1 MGVGTEELI
10 GQVKRLLD
18 GALMIPSIQR
28 DYVWSRSQ
36 IPRLLDSLYKGY
48 PVGSL
53 LIWETNLAV
62 PLKSAAVLQGTPLQG
77 RPSVLL
83 DGQQRL
89 TSLAWVVRPAA
100 TPQGVKPPDV
110 RFDLRSEVFLNPSA
124 TQRNDQLLV
133 RVEEVLADGAQYAAI
148 LSNAGIDPIDP
159 DFQTYYDRLSRVHRI
174 RDYLIGV
181 QTYASDDYEEVAE
194 IFARVNTGGRRLS
207 KGDLAMSAIAARW
220 DDGLERIKSF
230 QTELASYDF
239 PLDREAILRLMA
251 TMAGVG
257 ADSIR
262 LIKRDMTE
270 DKLKQAWADT
280 EEALRLAVDFFKG
293 AAGIPKSGLLTS
305 PNLAVVPAYLLFFRK
320 QQLQPGEQEQLR
332 RWIYTA
338 MAFSHYS
345 NQVESK
351 LDAEAKAIREQPF
364 NQLWDGMIKRASG
377 PRSTNSSI
385 APADLEDKGNRSP
398 LFNLLYIAALAAGAK
413 DWWNN
418 VALAGAPVGRGH
430 KIEYH
435 HVFPQAKTKSRY
447 PASLRDS
454 IANFA
459 FLSAIGNKR
468 VGAKDPAAYLAAID
482 TTELEKQWIPLD
494 SALWALDKFPTF
506 CAARR
511 RLLVDQLNTM
521 LGLPAFVAA
530 DAPEAPLDDEEPDAA
545 ELDEGSAD
553 TMTDEDDV
561 WDE

>member
-10 GQVKRLLD
+10 GQVKKLLD

-28 DYVWSRSQ
+28 DYVWARAQ

-53 LIWETNLAV
+53 LIWETSLAV
-62 PLKSAAVLQGTPLQG
+62 PLKRAAVLQGTPLQG
-77 RPSVLL
+77 KPSVLL

-89 TSLAWVVRPAA
+89 TSLAWVVRPSA
-100 TPQGVKPPDV
+100 TPEGTKPTDV
-110 RFDLRSEVFLNPSA
+110 RFDLRSEAFLNASA
-124 TQRNDQLLV
+124 TQRTDPLLV
-133 RVEEVLADGAQYAAI
+133 RVAEVLADGAQYGEI
-148 LSNAGIDPIDP
+148 LRSAGIGHGDPNY
-159 DFQTYYDRLSRVHRI
+159 QTYYDRLSQVHKI

-181 QTYASDDYEEVAE
+181 QTYSSDDYEEVAE
-194 IFARVNTGGRRLS
+194 IFARVNSGGRRLS

-220 DDGLERIKSF
+220 EEGLERIKAF
-230 QTELASYDF
+230 QAELAGYDF

-262 LIKRDMTE
+262 LIKKEMAGE
-270 DKLKQAWADT
+270 KLKQAWSDT

-305 PNLAVVPAYLLFFRK
+305 PNLAVVPAYLLFIRK
-320 QQLQPGEQEQLR
+320 QKLEPGEQEQLR
-332 RWIYTA
+332 RWLYTA

-351 LDAEAKAIREQPF
+351 LDAEAKAIRELPAG
-364 NQLWDGMIKRASG
+364 QLWDDMIRRASG
-377 PRSTNSSI
+377 PRSANSPI

-398 LFNLLYIAALAAGAK
+398 LFNLLYIAALEAGAK

-418 VALAGAPVGRGH
+418 LALAGAPVGRGH

-435 HVFPQAKTKSRY
+435 HIFPQAKTRTRY

-454 IANFA
+454 IANLA
-459 FLSAIGNKR
+459 FLSALGNKK
-468 VGAKDPAAYLAAID
+468 VAAKDPATYLAATD
-482 TTELEKQWIPLD
+482 AAELEKQWIPPDSSLWPLD
-494 SALWALDKFPTF
+494 RLSDF

-511 RLLVDQLNTM
+511 RLLAAQLNTM
-521 LGLPAFVAA
+521 LGLPTSSQV
-530 DAPEAPLDDEEPDAA
+530 EAPAVPLSDEEPDAA
-545 ELDEGSAD
+545 ELDEGSAAV
-553 TMTDEDDV
+553 MTDDDT
-561 WDE
+561 WDG